1 MAAIEAFR
9 DEDALCAVYL
19 FDLDDLKRIHDT
31 QGHGKGD
38 EALCRFGSFL
48 SSHARETDVLAR
60 YGGDEFVVIMKN
72 MKTAAAM
79 KKIRHCIRRKQGIKE
94 DAGCGKSRS
103 TGMNAV
109 FLTQLKGGV

>member
-9 DEDALCAVYL
+9 DEDAPCAVYL

-72 MKTAAAM
+72 MKTEAAM
-79 KKIRHCIRRKQGIKE
+79 KKSEDICQAMKKE
-94 DAGCGKSRS
+94 RAFIGTPAACSVGV
-103 TGMNAV
+103 AV
-109 FLTQLKGGV
+109 